1 MPPTRREGFSSIA
14 EVKMSQNS
22 LASVFLLLAV
32 LAHGGSACM
41 NCDRRLWTKF
51 LDLMNRCLIVA
62 SEDECSSQLDPVITY
77 TKDFKMVYTETMVYT
92 FQKLMDLIYPFMFS
106 LDYEPL
112 DMLHAF
118 LQVKLKSAVCG
129 DDCSREFP
137 VPVLFCQN
145 CSVIPIFCGAS
156 SICGGIARSAP
167 DLPANSRN
175 PDVGEK
181 ERPGPFLGLRAR
193 RQAEVPI
200 PPEPLV
206 AQKWR
211 VAEMIMFPMI
221 AILLIGLVAV
231 LVIILLWMKQAR
243 ENSARCNVGFRYL
256 KDEQTVVP
264 TY

>member
-1 MPPTRREGFSSIA
+1 MSFSHDVTST
-14 EVKMSQNS
+14 S
-22 LASVFLLLAV
+22 
-32 LAHGGSACM
+32 
-41 NCDRRLWTKF
+41 
-51 LDLMNRCLIVA
+51 VA
-62 SEDECSSQLDPVITY
+62 SCSAIKCSNRHPSTY
-77 TKDFKMVYTETMVYT
+77 CNLSSGSPLKTK
-92 FQKLMDLIYPFMFS
+92 
-106 LDYEPL
+106 DYEPL

-156 SICGGIARSAP
+156 SICGGLARSAP